1 LEFSIDKPESLES
14 IKNRWYPEVSHYV
27 PEAAYVLCANKIDLR
42 DNTESIQMLT
52 DKGLSLVTK
61 EEGEN
66 MAKLLKIPYL
76 ECSSLYKKGLHEV
89 IETATITAI
98 EKLRNPSVRGQKK
111 GCVML

>member
-1 LEFSIDKPESLES
+1 
-14 IKNRWYPEVSHYV
+14 
-27 PEAAYVLCANKIDLR
+27 
-42 DNTESIQMLT
+42 
-52 DKGLSLVTK
+52 
-61 EEGEN
+61 